1 MSLIAISFTVCFMLA
16 AVAGW
21 AAVSSAGRLSRKIA
35 ALVALTLL
43 VPAGYVSISE
53 LLGRPKPASSAWLED
68 FTTYHTVIAWD
79 IHEDKAIYLWLE
91 MPDGQEPRVFAFPY
105 DTATVSRLQKAG
117 ERAKSLASKLLARL
131 EETGPS
137 GTTRLE
143 FTSQTEFRREL
154 PSKPDPDDAEV
165 FQFEEESGT

>member
-1 MSLIAISFTVCFMLA
+1 MSLVTISFIICFMLA

-21 AAVSSAGRLSRKIA
+21 AAVTSPGRLSRKIA
-35 ALVALTLL
+35 ALVALALL
-43 VPAGYVSISE
+43 VPAGHGSISE

-79 IHEDKAIYLWLE
+79 IHEDKAIYLWFE
-91 MPDGQEPRVFAFPY
+91 MPDGKEPRVFAFAY

-117 ERAKSLASKLLARL
+117 DKAKSLASKLLARL
-131 EETGPS
+131 EQSGPA

-154 PSKPDPDDAEV
+154 PRKPDPDDGEV
-165 FQFEEESGT
+165 FQLKDESGT